1 MTEMK
6 AFRQATV
13 ICWALLVS
21 ICPSFAQKIKITV
34 FLGEERAEYS
44 FIKLNSDYIGVCD
57 ADGEFV
63 ADADAIKPG
72 DNLKAE
78 FAGLSSNTVTCKE
91 GTKEYVLRISNKE
104 LQTSNVSDNE
114 IYLLK
119 EYFRTL
125 RYFFFNDPSFGRK
138 YGMDYDVDYS
148 VTNHDL
154 DTRDSSRVELALLH
168 ENGMED
174 HPVFWETFGA
184 VSDTLVTHAVATA
197 WLYSM
202 ELLWFIH
209 GESTLK
215 RDAKNRTIL
224 LHKVIS
230 DNGEVHYAIIEGAER
245 NNQTVI
251 CLDSSERRMLWIK
264 RAFIGG
270 GTIIKT
276 TPNTSHTI
284 DLALKQNK
292 RTVSIDSVRLAVHIP
307 EVNDT
312 RTIIKLHSIT
322 EYPMSLGEQEIVQ
335 RRMEEYR
342 DKKSTE

>member
-1 MTEMK
+1 ML
-6 AFRQATV
+6 
-13 ICWALLVS
+13 ICLAGIVS
-21 ICPSFAQKIKITV
+21 VCPSFAQKIRITV
-34 FLGEERAEYS
+34 LLGQERAEYS
-44 FIKLNSDYIGVCD
+44 FIKLNNDYLGVCD
-57 ADGEFV
+57 AKGEFL
-63 ADADAIKPG
+63 ADEDAIKPG
-72 DNLKAE
+72 DVLKAE
-78 FAGLSSNTVTCKE
+78 FAGFSSDQVKCKE
-91 GTKEYVLRISNKE
+91 GEKHYILKISNKE
-104 LQTSNVSDNE
+104 LQTSNVSDRE
-114 IYLLK
+114 VFLLK
-119 EYFRTL
+119 EYLKAL
-125 RYFFFNDPSFGRK
+125 RYFSFDDPYFCRK

-148 VTNHDL
+148 VANHEW
-154 DTRDSSRVELALLH
+154 DTRDSSRTELALLH